1 MEEKNEFDKIQ
12 IDIFKAIQSIE
23 KNALNAISNS
33 KELIATLEQKIEEQE
48 KLIKDL
54 KSEINNARSEAESR
68 HKAFRR
74 ASEHG
79 WELDA
84 KLNKIPKWI
93 QKIFI
98 K

>member
-1 MEEKNEFDKIQ
+1 MEEKNDFDKIQ

-48 KLIKDL
+48 KIIKDL
-54 KSEINNARSEAESR
+54 KSELSDTTSRSNSRKKALKEAIQMCWES
-68 HKAFRR
+68 
-74 ASEHG
+74 ET
-79 WELDA
+79 
-84 KLNKIPKWI
+84 KLKKIPKWI

-98 K
+98 